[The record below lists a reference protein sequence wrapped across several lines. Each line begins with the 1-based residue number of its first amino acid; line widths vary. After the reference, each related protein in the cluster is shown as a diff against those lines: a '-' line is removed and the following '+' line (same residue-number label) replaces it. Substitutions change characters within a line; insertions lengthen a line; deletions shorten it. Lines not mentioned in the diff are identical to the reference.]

1 MADGLGILTVI
12 SATAAY
18 FGSDA
23 PAQPLHEA
31 GIERFA
37 PLHADRDLQ
46 TTNLVVHWQRKTLA
60 SWPIELRLG
69 ARVSRVTGHITQL
82 SGSWEDGTLA
92 ETRLDSP
99 AWGAGPTLEARYA
112 VIDHG
117 RWSLNLTLDTSV
129 LLYDRSFP
137 AGGDRYNGMFQLGP
151 ELAGSLPD
159 GSRLGVSW
167 RWMHVSNGQ
176 GMTPHNPSYEG
187 RGLVLRWQ
195 AAW

>member
-69 ARVSRVTGHITQL
+69 ARDRKS
-82 SGSWEDGTLA
+82 
-92 ETRLDSP
+92 TRLNSSHIP
-99 AWGAGPTLEARYA
+99 L
-112 VIDHG
+112 
-117 RWSLNLTLDTSV
+117 
-129 LLYDRSFP
+129 
-137 AGGDRYNGMFQLGP
+137 
-151 ELAGSLPD
+151 
-159 GSRLGVSW
+159 SR
-167 RWMHVSNGQ
+167 M
-176 GMTPHNPSYEG
+176 PSS
-187 RGLVLRWQ
+187 
-195 AAW
+195 A